1 MINNISFQLLSHKMF
16 SPIIPS
22 WIQSNHPFILTTP
35 LISFHSK
42 SPWIPDVKSK
52 GQLSLHFTMTVNS
65 TWHTSLFCQTRLPRT
80 LLFFPSPS
88 FPSLSIPHSPLVSPH
103 FHLSLLSLLSSFLP
117 WFSYLTSCCLSF
129 WLHHSTFPISR
140 YRSPPFQAVDLSS
153 SIIVLLV
160 IPPGPTALNII

>member
-1 MINNISFQLLSHKMF
+1 MINISFQLLSHKMF

-80 LLFFPSPS
+80 LLFFPSLPLFLSLSLIS
-88 FPSLSIPHSPLVSPH
+88 FPLYPTLPPCLPTLPSLSPFSPL
-103 FHLSLLSLLSSFLP
+103 FLSSL
-117 WFSYLTSCCLSF
+117 
-129 WLHHSTFPISR
+129 
-140 YRSPPFQAVDLSS
+140 
-153 SIIVLLV
+153 VLLPHELLP
-160 IPPGPTALNII
+160 IFLAASFYLPYF